1 VWGLTALTVIL
12 SGSLLFGSRGLHNLL
27 VLRASFSELSRQAYD
42 RIQRNQE
49 LRERLAGLRSDD
61 RVLEEVARSTLGVV
75 HDDEM
80 VYVFRPRGE
89 ESRR

>member
-1 VWGLTALTVIL
+1 MWGLTALTVVL

-27 VLRASFSELSRQAYD
+27 VLHASFSDLSRQAYD

>member
-1 VWGLTALTVIL
+1 MWGLTALTVIL
-12 SGSLLFGSRGLHNLL
+12 SGSLLFGSRGLPNLL

-49 LRERLAGLRSDD
+49 LRDRLAGLRSDD
-61 RVLEEVARSTLGVV
+61 KVLEEVARSTLGVV

-89 ESRR
+89 QSRR